1 MNRAIG
7 RRRGGVDLV
16 LVGAALALCAL
27 GVLVVASATRGEP
40 GGGMAYLVRQL
51 AWVGCGMAVMV
62 TAMRVD
68 VDLVRRL
75 APLAYL
81 AVVGALVAVL
91 SPLGTSVNG
100 ARSWFDLG
108 PLRLQ
113 PAELAKPVL
122 IAMLAAHGARAGGP
136 GGGGRLLGGL
146 GMSAPVVGLTLVQPD
161 LGTAVVLLVVTGG
174 VVVAAGAPARHL
186 AALGLVGL
194 LGAVV
199 ALKAGLVEPYQVERL
214 TGFLHQ
220 SSDPAGSTW
229 NLEQAK
235 IAIGSGGWT
244 GTGLFAGAQTALDYV
259 PEAHTDFVF
268 TVVGE
273 ELGLLGGVS
282 VLGLFALLAGRIWRT
297 ARVSDGFAGLY
308 CMGVL
313 ALFGFQVFENVGMT
327 MGLTPITGVP
337 LPLVSYGGS
346 STVACLAAI
355 GLVANISRH

>member
-1 MNRAIG
+1 M
-7 RRRGGVDLV
+7 
-16 LVGAALALCAL
+16 LVGCAVALCAL

-40 GGGMAYLVRQL
+40 GEGLAYLVRQL
-51 AWVGCGMAVMV
+51 AWVVCGMAVMV

-68 VDLVRRL
+68 IDLVRRL
-75 APLAYL
+75 APLGYL
-81 AVVGALVAVL
+81 AVVGALLAVL
-91 SPLGTSVNG
+91 SPLGATVNG

-122 IAMLAAHGARAGGP
+122 IAMLAAHGARAGHAGA
-136 GGGGRLLGGL
+136 RLLGGL
-146 GMSAPVVGLTLVQPD
+146 LLAAPVVGLTLVQPD
-161 LGTAVVLLVVTGG
+161 LGTAIVLLVVTGG
-174 VVVAAGAPARHL
+174 VVVSAGAPARHL
-186 AALGLVGL
+186 AVLGLVGL
-194 LGAVV
+194 LGAVG
-199 ALKAGLVEPYQVERL
+199 ALKAGLAEPYQVDRL

-220 SSDPAGSTW
+220 NSDPTGSTW

-244 GTGLFAGAQTALDYV
+244 GTGLFGGAQTALDYV

-273 ELGLLGGVS
+273 ELGLLGGAS
-282 VLGLFALLAGRIWRT
+282 LLGLFALLAARIWRA
-297 ARVSDGFAGLY
+297 ARVSAGFGGLY

-313 ALFGFQVFENVGMT
+313 ALFAFQVFENIGMT

-346 STVACLAAI
+346 SIVACLAAV
-355 GLVANISRH
+355 GLVANVSRQ